1 MNNCINKYKS
11 LPVQVKASFWF
22 LICSFI
28 QRGLSVITTPI
39 FTRLLS
45 TSEYGLFSVFS
56 SWKGIVAIFVT
67 LSLSAGVYTQGLIK
81 FSDNRDVFSSSLQGL
96 TTTLVVLWVSIYLI
110 NPGFWN
116 KCFSLSTIQ
125 MFALF
130 AVIWS
135 SAAFAF
141 WSAEQ
146 RVYYKY
152 KALVII
158 SLLLSI
164 LKPALGIVLVINADD
179 KVTARILGIVIIDF
193 IAGAGFYTSQMHRGK
208 VFYNKT
214 FWKYALHFNIPL
226 IPHYLSQTVL
236 NSADRIMIERM
247 VGASEAG
254 IYSLAYSISSIM
266 VFFNSALMDTISP
279 WFYQRI
285 KEKDYKG
292 IPSIAYSTLIGI
304 AAVNILLIAFA
315 PEAVKIFAPEE
326 YYSAIWIIPPVAM
339 SVYFMYSYDLFAKY
353 AFYYEKTFLIMLG
366 SVIGALLNVVLNYI
380 FIGRYGYQAAAYTT
394 LFCYIVYAVVHYI
407 LMNRICDT
415 YCEGI
420 KIYDIRIILLISVAF
435 VFLGFVLMATYNFW
449 IIRYSA
455 ILLFLFVVLLYK
467 NKITLAVK
475 WLVNNKKER

>member
-1 MNNCINKYKS
+1 MRQLKKKYDS
-11 LPVQVKASFWF
+11 FPVQVKASFWF

-56 SWKGIVAIFVT
+56 SWKGIVTIFVT

-125 MFALF
+125 MLALF

-135 SAAFAF
+135 SAVFGF

-164 LKPALGIVLVINADD
+164 LKPALGILLVINADD
-179 KVTARILGIVIIDF
+179 KVTVRILGIVIIDF
-193 IAGAGFYTSQMHRGK
+193 IAAIGFYISQMHRGK

-254 IYSLAYSISSIM
+254 IYSLAYTISSIM
-266 VFFNSALMDTISP
+266 IFFNSALMDTISP
-279 WFYQRI
+279 WFY
-285 KEKDYKG
+285 
-292 IPSIAYSTLIGI
+292 
-304 AAVNILLIAFA
+304 
-315 PEAVKIFAPEE
+315 
-326 YYSAIWIIPPVAM
+326 
-339 SVYFMYSYDLFAKY
+339 
-353 AFYYEKTFLIMLG
+353 
-366 SVIGALLNVVLNYI
+366 
-380 FIGRYGYQAAAYTT
+380 
-394 LFCYIVYAVVHYI
+394 
-407 LMNRICDT
+407 
-415 YCEGI
+415 
-420 KIYDIRIILLISVAF
+420 
-435 VFLGFVLMATYNFW
+435 
-449 IIRYSA
+449 
-455 ILLFLFVVLLYK
+455 
-467 NKITLAVK
+467 
-475 WLVNNKKER
+475 